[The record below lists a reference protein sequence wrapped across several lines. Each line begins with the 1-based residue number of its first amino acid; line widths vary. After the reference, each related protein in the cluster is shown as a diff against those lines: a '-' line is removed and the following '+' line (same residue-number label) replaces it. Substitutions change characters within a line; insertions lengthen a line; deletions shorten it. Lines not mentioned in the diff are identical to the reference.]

1 MDCGNPIYGEYHG
14 LMNERTNQAE
24 CALLGKYPHGRWILQ
39 MTDEY
44 LGRNGNKYQA
54 SVKKKRLVLVMWT
67 LSLEDITPVVD
78 WNLYPKN
85 NNAVG
90 DNNRYA
96 SRKA

>member
-1 MDCGNPIYGEYHG
+1 
-14 LMNERTNQAE
+14 
-24 CALLGKYPHGRWILQ
+24 
-39 MTDEY
+39 
-44 LGRNGNKYQA
+44 
-54 SVKKKRLVLVMWT
+54 MWT

-85 NNAVG
+85 NAVG

>member
-1 MDCGNPIYGEYHG
+1 MKG
-14 LMNERTNQAE
+14 LIKQ

-39 MTDEY
+39 TTDEY
-44 LGRNGNKYQA
+44 FGRNGNKYQA

>member
-1 MDCGNPIYGEYHG
+1 
-14 LMNERTNQAE
+14 
-24 CALLGKYPHGRWILQ
+24 